1 MSLTISNKLKM
12 PVLNAHTVRI
22 MQVQDNYTNCLRH
35 LLINTLR
42 KGTIALAERPQKLTE
57 G

>member
-1 MSLTISNKLKM
+1 M

-42 KGTIALAERPQKLTE
+42 KGTIALAEHPQKLTE